1 MRNVLIA
8 AVAAAVLTIPATAG
22 ENVRGVTDNEIV
34 IGTHTD
40 LSGVTAMWGVNNT
53 NAWRM
58 VFDEANAKGG
68 INGRKIKYI
77 VEDSQY
83 QVPRAVQA
91 SNKLLNR
98 DNVFMMVSNGGTPM
112 NNATMPEQLAKGV
125 PNVFPLTA
133 ARSMYYPLNHL
144 KFGFAASYY
153 DMERAGVKLFAE
165 KYDKKRI
172 CAMSQDTDF
181 GRDVMDGARDELK
194 ALNMQLVAETLH
206 KPTDTDFSASV
217 AKLRDANCD
226 LVLLGTIVR
235 DTVQIVSAMRK
246 TGWNVDVLGNIAI
259 YDQAVAEVPGGV
271 TEGIY
276 TTTSVIF
283 AEPNDPRPAVR
294 EFATKYAEL
303 FGHPPNFAAEVG
315 YSAAQLVVMALQKAG
330 HDLTADSFIAALES
344 IKDYK
349 DIFGSPTLSFSAT
362 KHQGSNEA
370 FIAQVKNGHW
380 VQVGTESY
388 GY

>member
-1 MRNVLIA
+1 
-8 AVAAAVLTIPATAG
+8 
-22 ENVRGVTDNEIV
+22 
-34 IGTHTD
+34 
-40 LSGVTAMWGVNNT
+40 
-53 NAWRM
+53 
-58 VFDEANAKGG
+58 
-68 INGRKIKYI
+68 
-77 VEDSQY
+77 
-83 QVPRAVQA
+83 
-91 SNKLLNR
+91 
-98 DNVFMMVSNGGTPM
+98 
-112 NNATMPEQLAKGV
+112 
-125 PNVFPLTA
+125 
-133 ARSMYYPLNHL
+133 
-144 KFGFAASYY
+144 
-153 DMERAGVKLFAE
+153 
-165 KYDKKRI
+165 
-172 CAMSQDTDF
+172 
-181 GRDVMDGARDELK
+181 
-194 ALNMQLVAETLH
+194 
-206 KPTDTDFSASV
+206 
-217 AKLRDANCD
+217 
-226 LVLLGTIVR
+226 VR